1 MPPKI
6 SILSF
11 KAYSP
16 STRQFKRVNT
26 PPNTLNAFNHNS
38 DEEQFSEWNG
48 ISDDDELDSSSWPPL
63 PSQGLSP
70 TSKGPRE
77 WPIKPNASQLS
88 STEGSITDENE

>member
-1 MPPKI
+1 MPPNI

-16 STRQFKRVNT
+16 STRQFRRVNT
-26 PPNTLNAFNHNS
+26 PPDNLNAFNHNS
-38 DEEQFSEWNG
+38 DEGQF
-48 ISDDDELDSSSWPPL
+48 SDDDELDSSSWPPL

-77 WPIKPNASQLS
+77 WPIKPDASQLS
-88 STEGSITDENE
+88 SSEGSITDENE